1 MTEVNK
7 IDRSGAPPAGTVSEH
22 LVEARRL
29 SKRFGD
35 QDAVKDVSFYVPQ
48 GAIFGFIGPSGCGKT
63 TTVRLLTGTYLPS
76 DGEAWVFQ
84 RHPADFTRS
93 DRERIGYMPQHF
105 VLYPDLSVWENLN
118 FAASIYGV
126 SWVRGKRLN
135 ELLKFVEL
143 SEHKNKLV
151 KNISGGMMRRL
162 SLAATLVHRPSLLFL
177 DEPTAGIDPVLRRK
191 FWDFF
196 DELRKSGVTLFVT
209 TQYVSEA
216 AYCDLVG
223 VMDRGRL
230 LLVDTPEGLRRRA
243 LGGEVV
249 DMRLNEPVGYERM
262 DRLRALPFVQGPV
275 TLTDDYVA
283 RLVVDEA
290 STAMPAL
297 MDWSK
302 DQRVVI
308 ESIQEYLPPFD
319 DVFVHLIQGDRHSG
333 NHDHAQSD

>member
-151 KNISGGMMRRL
+151 KNISGGGAPPQFAIPGRAYRR
-162 SLAATLVHRPSLLFL
+162 
-177 DEPTAGIDPVLRRK
+177 D
-191 FWDFF
+191 
-196 DELRKSGVTLFVT
+196 
-209 TQYVSEA
+209 
-216 AYCDLVG
+216 
-223 VMDRGRL
+223 
-230 LLVDTPEGLRRRA
+230 
-243 LGGEVV
+243 
-249 DMRLNEPVGYERM
+249 
-262 DRLRALPFVQGPV
+262 
-275 TLTDDYVA
+275 
-283 RLVVDEA
+283 
-290 STAMPAL
+290 
-297 MDWSK
+297 
-302 DQRVVI
+302 
-308 ESIQEYLPPFD
+308 
-319 DVFVHLIQGDRHSG
+319 
-333 NHDHAQSD
+333 